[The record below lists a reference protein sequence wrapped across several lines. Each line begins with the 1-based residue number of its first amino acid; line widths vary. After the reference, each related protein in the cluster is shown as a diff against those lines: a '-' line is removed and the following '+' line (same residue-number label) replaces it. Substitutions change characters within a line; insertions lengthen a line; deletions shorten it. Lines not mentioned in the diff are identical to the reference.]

1 MIWLSHSPPSGA
13 SIPSG
18 SAFWLVHAYME
29 VEMPKYIVTG
39 GQTGDATIE
48 VAGKVY
54 EVGDTVELKSSDW
67 LVKQGYV
74 ASTAKK
80 ETK

>member
-1 MIWLSHSPPSGA
+1 MGQVSQVDRPYGWFTPT
-13 SIPSG
+13 
-18 SAFWLVHAYME
+18 YTE

-74 ASTAKK
+74 SSTAKK

>member
-1 MIWLSHSPPSGA
+1 
-13 SIPSG
+13 
-18 SAFWLVHAYME
+18 
-29 VEMPKYIVTG
+29 MPKYIVTG
-39 GQTGDATIE
+39 GQTGDSTIE

-54 EVGDTVELKSSDW
+54 EVGETVELKSSDW

-74 ASTAKK
+74 SSTTKK

>member
-1 MIWLSHSPPSGA
+1 
-13 SIPSG
+13 
-18 SAFWLVHAYME
+18 
-29 VEMPKYIVTG
+29 MPKYIVTG
-39 GQTGDATIE
+39 GESGEATIE

-54 EVGDTVELKSSDW
+54 EVGDTVQLKSSDW

-74 ASTAKK
+74 SSTVKK

>member
-1 MIWLSHSPPSGA
+1 
-13 SIPSG
+13 
-18 SAFWLVHAYME
+18 
-29 VEMPKYIVTG
+29 MPKYIVTG
-39 GQTGDATIE
+39 GESGEATID

-74 ASTAKK
+74 SSTVKK

>member
-1 MIWLSHSPPSGA
+1 
-13 SIPSG
+13 
-18 SAFWLVHAYME
+18 
-29 VEMPKYIVTG
+29 MPKYIVTG
-39 GQTGDATIE
+39 GPSGDAAIE

-54 EVGDTVELKSSDW
+54 EVGSTIDLKSTDW

-74 ASTAKK
+74 ASPGKK